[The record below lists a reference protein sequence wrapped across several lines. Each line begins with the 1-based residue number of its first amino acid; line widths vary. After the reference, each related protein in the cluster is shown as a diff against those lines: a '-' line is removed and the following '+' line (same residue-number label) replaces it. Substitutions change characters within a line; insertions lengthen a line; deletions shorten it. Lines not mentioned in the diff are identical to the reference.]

1 MSLIRETSEFIN
13 DVNKHIHKCI
23 EFYFDMHHNNV

>member
-1 MSLIRETSEFIN
+1 MNLIRETSVSIN
-13 DVNKHIHKCI
+13 AVKKHIHKCI